1 MLIVITFFSR
11 VRYFSAFFQK
21 GNYLSAEL
29 YTTSF
34 PLFFLSYQSWVP
46 ELFCNL
52 YPQAWITSGLTV
64 LSETGDALNSIFP
77 LYLDFFSFDF
87 EEGRTALSLEETVHK
102 AWSKGTQKWL
112 PHPFPH
118 ACLLVT
124 LARIEE
130 VFQRVHCFSH
140 LHHGAIAYTRMAMK
154 SVDHCQL
161 MQRRNAGK

>member
-1 MLIVITFFSR
+1 MACCPRSFLERADSNPPIPDEFFNITLYVLIVITFFSG

-34 PLFFLSYQSWVP
+34 PLFFPSYQSWVP

-52 YPQAWITSGLTV
+52 YPQAWIPSGLTV

-87 EEGRTALSLEETVHK
+87 AEKEGLRLVWKRPFIKRDPREPKNDFPTPSLTLVC
-102 AWSKGTQKWL
+102 WSRW
-112 PHPFPH
+112 P
-118 ACLLVT
+118 
-124 LARIEE
+124 E
-130 VFQRVHCFSH
+130 
-140 LHHGAIAYTRMAMK
+140 
-154 SVDHCQL
+154 
-161 MQRRNAGK
+161 